1 MLPLIIIVVVAI
13 PALSL
18 AFRATQRSKTAGEH
32 PPTENT
38 AMRERT
44 EREFGAAGAYQ
55 EQWRENEK
63 KRPHDTRL

>member
-1 MLPLIIIVVVAI
+1 MLPLIIIVGVAI

-18 AFRATQRSKTAGEH
+18 AFRVTQRSKATGEH
-32 PPTENT
+32 PPTENAT
-38 AMRERT
+38 MRERT
-44 EREFGAAGAYQ
+44 EREFGAAVAYQ